1 MAATTPNDAAF
12 LDYAHKTRSFLKEQP
27 ARVFGVQ
34 DLDSAIEC
42 TRNALFLCFSHL
54 TDEKEMNDDEWAGQI
69 MIDLDILILT
79 TIRLLP
85 MDKYPGSHLMTTMP
99 QMSPGQRCVPL
110 TDFTKKEFHVAIRLI
125 SVLEHVPDEFSNFTW
140 SKMREEWFEDMFK
153 KVQSSVH

>member
-42 TRNALFLCFSHL
+42 TRNALFWCFSHL
-54 TDEKEMNDDEWAGQI
+54 TDEKEMSDERAGQI
-69 MIDLDILILT
+69 MIALDILT

-85 MDKYPGSHLMTTMP
+85 MDKYPSSRLMTAMP
-99 QMSPGQRCVPL
+99 QMSPGQRRVPL
-110 TDFTKKEFHVAIRLI
+110 TDFTKKEFQVAIRLI
-125 SVLEHVPDEFSNFTW
+125 SVLEYVPDEFSNFTW

-153 KVQSSVH
+153 KVQASVR

>member
-1 MAATTPNDAAF
+1 MMLLF
-12 LDYAHKTRSFLKEQP
+12 VDYARKTRSFLKEQP

-85 MDKYPGSHLMTTMP
+85 MDHNATDVTGATMR
-99 QMSPGQRCVPL
+99 SF
-110 TDFTKKEFHVAIRLI
+110 D
-125 SVLEHVPDEFSNFTW
+125 
-140 SKMREEWFEDMFK
+140 
-153 KVQSSVH
+153 